1 MNKWTPSHNKFGA
14 HSSADVAPPLLG
26 PYCPG
31 VSIYSLGPQVARVS
45 RVSLTSRAPHSCG
58 QIGNDHRYNSRPSG
72 QLLTKGAISGT
83 EKICNMYLHR
93 TESDQYNTRAPVPAG
108 SAPTPRSPRGPQHHR
123 CPTRVVRRQVA
134 TYVPAPRLSFPLLWL
149 THRDLD

>member
-1 MNKWTPSHNKFGA
+1 MSHHPLGSLVSTGYTIFAGFTFLTGVTIITWFTSSTSIMSVKSFTDSK
-14 HSSADVAPPLLG
+14 SSAFLG
-26 PYCPG
+26 
-31 VSIYSLGPQVARVS
+31 S
-45 RVSLTSRAPHSCG
+45 
-58 QIGNDHRYNSRPSG
+58 DKDEHRCNSRPSG
-72 QLLTKGAISGT
+72 QLLTKEAINGT
-83 EKICNMYLHR
+83 EQICNMYLHR